1 MDLTFFSLW
10 WMSNLKMNLA
20 FLSVLFLK
28 LHWFKTPVSG
38 PVVRKL
44 ELRTAWLPWNKVCVW
59 RSGFS
64 EDRWLGSLHRTLY
77 SSWVCTLF
85 LQRLP
90 FARRQKGQGEE
101 GSRRNFVSVGFSL
114 VEACLGNFGRDFG
127 QLPSDSGAFGLFA
140 LHSRLL
146 SPSLDEGLWVKEHY
160 LAQNRCSQEEKE
172 ELKLPKVI
180 SFVPFIQECK
190 IWS

>member
-1 MDLTFFSLW
+1 MP
-10 WMSNLKMNLA
+10 NLKMNLA
-20 FLSVLFLK
+20 FWPVLFLK
-28 LHWFKTPVSG
+28 LPWFKNSSIRSCCKEVGAENSLASLKQG
-38 PVVRKL
+38 GG
-44 ELRTAWLPWNKVCVW
+44 W

-64 EDRWLGSLHRTLY
+64 EDRWLGSLHRTLH

-90 FARRQKGQGEE
+90 FARRQNGQGEE
-101 GSRRNFVSVGFSL
+101 GSSRNFVSVGFSL

-127 QLPSDSGAFGLFA
+127 QLPSDSGAFGLFP

-160 LAQNRCSQEEKE
+160 LAQNRSSQEEKE